1 MRKIA
6 LSVLSAILV
15 SQAASALTRE
25 VTVKGLNP
33 ALPSVTVSTT
43 GTEITWG
50 MYKSDES
57 DDVLM
62 RQLDKADAEKLQ
74 DVVKKARS
82 ASQEIISTG
91 RCPNSVVKSGEL
103 GRIRS
108 FSDSSISFELICKN
122 NKVKLHYVMADEYAV
137 NIVLNSV
144 EIADLELM
152 ANKILGQYK

>member
-6 LSVLSAILV
+6 LSLVSAILV

-25 VTVKGLNP
+25 ITVKGLNP

-43 GTEITWG
+43 GAEITWG

-62 RQLDKADAEKLQ
+62 RQLNKADAEKLQ
-74 DVVKKARS
+74 DVVKRARF
-82 ASQEIISTG
+82 ASQEIVSTG

-103 GRIRS
+103 GRISS

-122 NKVKLHYVMADEYAV
+122 NKVKLHYAMADEYAV
-137 NIVLNSV
+137 NIVLNNV